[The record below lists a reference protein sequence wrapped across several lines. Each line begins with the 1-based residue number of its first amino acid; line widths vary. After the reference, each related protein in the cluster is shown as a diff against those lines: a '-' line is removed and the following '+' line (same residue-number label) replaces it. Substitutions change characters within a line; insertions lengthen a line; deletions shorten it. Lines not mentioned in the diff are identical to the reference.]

1 VHLPSVVEKAI
12 RNTRELIGDKAIS
25 VVAESPAHLPAVEGQ
40 EDRLLRILT
49 SLVVHVATLSAREE
63 IRVRSELIAV
73 DRGDELPSEKMERL
87 QGRGMWAMVSIADVS
102 PEVELPNLEPMQAP
116 PAEPRGRELQT
127 GAILNYQECVARVDE
142 LGGVLWSE
150 GRAGD
155 GVRVRLALPLQA
167 EKSPSADLAPLRRS
181 VDARFLRQDESP
193 KSLLLMVEEASLG
206 DMLSEELLQA
216 GYQVLLTED
225 AAEVPS
231 IARREDPDL
240 ILLDLM
246 VRDPNALDVALV
258 LKRDRRTQQIPVL
271 FLTSVQDPQETLQMG
286 TVDFLVRPVG
296 TGAVL
301 STVKAVLGAG
311 LSPRSRLLVVEP
323 DEVARENIV
332 MMIQAH
338 GFRVAIAAG
347 AEEALALAE
356 RVEPSLVLVNASL
369 AQERDYWLL
378 RGLKRISPD
387 TEIFVMADA
396 LSDEE
401 GRAAVTRG
409 ASGYS
414 ETGRLRELLDRV
426 RGDTDQLA
434 RGEGDEDVEDER

>member
-1 VHLPSVVEKAI
+1 
-12 RNTRELIGDKAIS
+12 
-25 VVAESPAHLPAVEGQ
+25 
-40 EDRLLRILT
+40 
-49 SLVVHVATLSAREE
+49 
-63 IRVRSELIAV
+63 
-73 DRGDELPSEKMERL
+73 
-87 QGRGMWAMVSIADVS
+87 
-102 PEVELPNLEPMQAP
+102 
-116 PAEPRGRELQT
+116 
-127 GAILNYQECVARVDE
+127 
-142 LGGVLWSE
+142 
-150 GRAGD
+150 
-155 GVRVRLALPLQA
+155 
-167 EKSPSADLAPLRRS
+167 
-181 VDARFLRQDESP
+181 
-193 KSLLLMVEEASLG
+193 
-206 DMLSEELLQA
+206 
-216 GYQVLLTED
+216 
-225 AAEVPS
+225 
-231 IARREDPDL
+231 
-240 ILLDLM
+240 
-246 VRDPNALDVALV
+246 
-258 LKRDRRTQQIPVL
+258 
-271 FLTSVQDPQETLQMG
+271 MG